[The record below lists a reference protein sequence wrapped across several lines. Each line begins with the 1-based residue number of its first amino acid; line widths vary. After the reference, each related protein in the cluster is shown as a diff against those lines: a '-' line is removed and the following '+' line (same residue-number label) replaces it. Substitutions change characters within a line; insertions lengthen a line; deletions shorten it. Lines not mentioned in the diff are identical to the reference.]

1 MFLFLWVI
9 ENAGTVYLILA
20 AVAVVL
26 LVAYWNT
33 RQRRLLYAVGGTA
46 ALAGVVWLF
55 ASLFSGLSD
64 HLQIKHSLDA
74 MREAVQKRDTAAL
87 FRQVA
92 ADFRLNGQD
101 REAFRAFVER
111 TLQNGGVTD
120 VEIWNE
126 EHAKVTRG
134 PAPGQGRATIEF
146 SVKPKGSLND
156 AWFGECLA
164 TFVLEPDG
172 KWRLQTFE
180 VREPGRTQPVVIPQ
194 LR

>member
-1 MFLFLWVI
+1 MFLLLWVI
-9 ENAGTVYLILA
+9 ENSGTVYVALA

-33 RQRRLLYAVGGTA
+33 RQRRVLYAVAGTA
-46 ALAGVVWLF
+46 ALAGVVWLLTFLF
-55 ASLFSGLSD
+55 AGISD
-64 HLQIKHSLDA
+64 DLQIKDSIQA
-74 MREAVQKRDTAAL
+74 MRQAVQKRDTAAL
-87 FRQVA
+87 FRQIA

-101 REAFRAFVER
+101 REVFRGFVER
-111 TLQNGGVTD
+111 VLQSGGVTD
-120 VEIWNE
+120 VEVWNE

-134 PAPGQGRATIEF
+134 PGRGQGRATIEF
-146 SVKPKGSLND
+146 SVKPKGNLND

-180 VREPGRTQPVVIPQ
+180 VREPGRTQPVAIPQ
-194 LR
+194 LP